1 MMTTRNSQDVARL
14 ARRVLTELY
23 WSNAPQKKIDK
34 FVRIQQEAERN
45 VRLQTGTRSLIPVL
59 ELELMKWGIKE

>member
-1 MMTTRNSQDVARL
+1 MMATRKSEDVARL

-23 WSNAPQKKIDK
+23 WSNAPQKKIDQ
-34 FVRIQQEAERN
+34 FVRIQKDAERN
-45 VRLQTGTRSLIPVL
+45 VRLKTGTRSLIPVL